1 MINLK
6 DKAIRHQLIERYL
19 DADTSVEEER
29 AMADFYRHCDE
40 SELTNED
47 LDIRTMMLGLNIAAQ
62 KETTAKDYQTTARAY
77 QKEKQPKHATAKIQ
91 KPEKPNPQNKWVR
104 FSAIMLAA
112 AMLAGLIF
120 LVFPIKDR
128 MAQKPNFAAL
138 APTSQVIRSQQA
150 QDNNDDLSPAEQMER
165 QDSLFLAATK
175 DIVTP
180 REAKRVSA
188 HKSHALQPKRIRNT
202 LRDTCNLLCNNKK
215 DDSVIAMQQNMKV
228 EHSESSYNS
237 RAATDIHQL
246 YEVASLA
253 LPSADQLKIDKQGNH
268 IVISTI
274 DENGN
279 SQHYTVDVDD
289 AQDGI
294 YQLHPLAQLNN

>member
-1 MINLK
+1 MINVKDKTILE

-29 AMADFYRHCDE
+29 AMADFYRHCDK
-40 SELTNED
+40 SKLTDED
-47 LDIRTMMLGLNIAAQ
+47 LDIRNIMLGLNIAAQ
-62 KETTAKDYQTTARAY
+62 T
-77 QKEKQPKHATAKIQ
+77 Q
-91 KPEKPNPQNKWVR
+91 KPEKPTHQGKSKFVR

-128 MAQKPNFAAL
+128 MTQKPNFAAL
-138 APTSQVIRSQQA
+138 APTTQVIRSQQT
-150 QDNNDDLSPAEQMER
+150 QDSNDNLSPAEQMER

-180 REAKRVSA
+180 MNRGNVSSQKKIENVSPRKASSIHPLDKLTFPKHSSEADKQA
-188 HKSHALQPKRIRNT
+188 HSSEAENEVAG
-202 LRDTCNLLCNNKK
+202 
-215 DDSVIAMQQNMKV
+215 DDF
-228 EHSESSYNS
+228 
-237 RAATDIHQL
+237 HQL

-268 IVISTI
+268 IVISTV
-274 DENGN
+274 DEHGN

-289 AQDGI
+289 AQEGI
-294 YQLHPLAQLNN
+294 YQLHPLAQLN